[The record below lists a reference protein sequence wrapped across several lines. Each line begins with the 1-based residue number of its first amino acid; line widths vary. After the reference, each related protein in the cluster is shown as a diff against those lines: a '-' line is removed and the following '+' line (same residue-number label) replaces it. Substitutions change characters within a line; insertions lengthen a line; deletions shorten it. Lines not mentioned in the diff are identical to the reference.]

1 MEIKLLT
8 NQEEPPMALLLEAD
22 PSVNMIKKY
31 VNNGYCYVGYDPDL
45 VGVYVLLEKDKDTVE
60 LMNIAV
66 SPAEQGKGYG
76 KQLLLD
82 CINRAKILGCKRL
95 EVGTGNSSIDQLAFY
110 QKCGFRIADIEKDFF
125 MKNYEEAIIEN
136 GIVCRDMIRLTINLI
151 D

>member
-22 PSVNMIKKY
+22 PSVDMIKKY
-31 VNNGYCYVGYDPDL
+31 VNNGFCYVGYDPDL
-45 VGVYVLLEKDKDTVE
+45 VGVYVLQEKDKDTVE

-66 SPAEQGKGYG
+66 FPAEQGKGYG

-82 CINRAKILGCKRL
+82 CINRAKLLRYKRL

-125 MKNYEEAIIEN
+125 MKNYDEAIIEN